1 MLLTYRSKENSACLF
16 ELMEVQNAIMRACI
30 NGVDLLIFTSKQLHV
45 DSQSELSGFQRISFS
60 CGFPMFFFT
69 VASAFPIHEHNQV
82 QLFRVFFLGGEGGGV
97 GGGGLEIILNLG
109 LSTNLLV
116 HVFKD

>member
-69 VASAFPIHEHNQV
+69 VASAFPIHEHTKYN
-82 QLFRVFFLGGEGGGV
+82 FLG
-97 GGGGLEIILNLG
+97 
-109 LSTNLLV
+109 
-116 HVFKD
+116 FFF